1 MHLES
6 ISLRDWKAFESA
18 TFEFPTPGKTKNVVV
33 IGGRNG
39 FGKTS
44 LFEALALGLFGRDGL
59 RLVLRAGV
67 ASDEQG
73 RAQSFKEFMERAL
86 FGNALANGRSSC
98 RIELKFMDDG
108 GDPIWIERTWYF
120 NDQGKLKAGESAE
133 QLKIFQGIGRRVI
146 GPGRTEHDVDGWY
159 RDWVSKT
166 FIPTSLAGFFLF
178 DGESAAV
185 YAERDM
191 GSQVREGIDVT
202 STFNLTHRGN
212 FKLTRLP

>member
-59 RLVLRAGV
+59 RLVLRAGI

-86 FGNALANGRSSC
+86 FGNALGRV
-98 RIELKFMDDG
+98 LDF
-108 GDPIWIERTWYF
+108 
-120 NDQGKLKAGESAE
+120 
-133 QLKIFQGIGRRVI
+133 V
-146 GPGRTEHDVDGWY
+146 
-159 RDWVSKT
+159 
-166 FIPTSLAGFFLF
+166 
-178 DGESAAV
+178 
-185 YAERDM
+185 
-191 GSQVREGIDVT
+191 
-202 STFNLTHRGN
+202 
-212 FKLTRLP
+212 